1 MTGQRLRKLTLVAA
15 SGDAGR
21 RLDLFIA
28 ARLALVSRKAVKRA
42 LDGGRV
48 FVNGQVERR
57 ANRTLHGD
65 ETILLS
71 IEGEAPVVTL
81 PELSVIYRDA
91 DLLAVDKPVGMPC
104 HPTVPGRANALDL
117 VRKLLEKEGE
127 GRAPVLLHRL
137 DVNTTGVLLF
147 ALSATANR
155 DLAWQFAERQ
165 IRKSYLALVTGHPPE
180 EFFVK
185 NFLKAGVHGRTV
197 AVKTGG
203 QPAETLFHALAYGH
217 DLALVEAVPKTG
229 RTHQIR
235 AHLAGAGHPLL
246 GDVLYGGP
254 VVASIKDHRIHL
266 RRHLLHAR
274 SLEFTHPVTQQP
286 LTIHAPLPDDFMELW
301 SGLVSPPDY

>member
-1 MTGQRLRKLTLVAA
+1 MTGQRLRKLTLVVEI
-15 SGDAGR
+15 GDAGT

-28 ARLALVSRKAVKRA
+28 GRLVTVSRKAVKRT

-48 FVNGQVERR
+48 FVNERVERR
-57 ANRTLHGD
+57 ANRILHGD
-65 ETILLS
+65 ETILIS
-71 IEGEAPVVTL
+71 IEAEAPAVTV

-91 DLLAVDKPVGMPC
+91 DLLAINKPAGMPP
-104 HPTVPGRANALDL
+104 HPTVPSRANALDL
-117 VRKLLEKEGE
+117 VRNLLAREDEGM
-127 GRAPVLLHRL
+127 GTVLLHRL

-147 ALSATANR
+147 ALSVAANR
-155 DLAWQFAERQ
+155 DLARQFAERQ

-180 EFFVK
+180 EFSVK

-203 QPAETLFHALAYGH
+203 QPAETLFHTLSYGH
-217 DLALVEAVPKTG
+217 DFALIEAVPKTG

-235 AHLAGAGHPLL
+235 AHLAGEGHPLL

-274 SLEFTHPVTQQP
+274 SLEFIHPITQQP
-286 LTIHAPLPDDFMELW
+286 LTINASLPDDFMEVW
-301 SGLVSPPDY
+301 SDLVSPPVY